1 MAFAGNNIHGRKRR
15 EADES
20 DFFVAGEEEDEQ
32 RVREKSKI
40 DQ

>member
-1 MAFAGNNIHGRKRR
+1 MVLARINVHGRKRG

-32 RVREKSKI
+32 SVDDEQKV
-40 DQ
+40 DE